1 MPKMS
6 KLNKTKKSF
15 LRGLLCLGKL
25 WAIAYIASCILL
37 FFMQTRLLFQPT
49 ATIAKTP
56 DAFNIPYQ
64 EVWLPVK
71 GRSRK
76 IEKLHGWWLPAAN
89 RKSLGTLLYL
99 HGRGLNIGANISQSY
114 RFRQLGFS
122 VLLIDYRGYGRSQG
136 SFPKESQVYEDGEV
150 AYNYLVKQRQLL
162 PSQILFYGHSMGG
175 AVAIEL
181 AIRHPEAA
189 GLIVHNSFTSMVDM
203 VENNAYMRFFPVRLL
218 LTQRFDSL
226 AKVKSLRMPILF
238 VHGIADSFVPATM
251 SKKLYASSP
260 EYKKILLVPNAR
272 HNNGDAFFN
281 NPEYRQTI
289 VDFAE
294 KVIDRKK
301 L

>member
-1 MPKMS
+1 MLEIQNRYRHCL
-6 KLNKTKKSF
+6 KLLF
-15 LRGLLCLGKL
+15 LIGKI

-37 FFMQTRLLFQPT
+37 FFLQTRLIFQPT
-49 ATIAKTP
+49 PTIAKTP

-136 SFPKESQVYEDGEV
+136 SFPKESQVYEDAEV

-238 VHGIADSFVPATM
+238 VHGIADRFVPATM